1 MPGIRVVSAKIYGK
15 MSLEQ
20 VVGVSQP
27 GYIEEEP
34 TGRGPKVNLSVIH
47 FFNHKNNIITL

>member
-47 FFNHKNNIITL
+47 FFNQKNNIITL